1 MIKNTILVVED
12 DLQSREGLRG
22 WLVSQGYS
30 VRTAFD
36 CPEALRCIKARRFDM
51 AIIDIHMPDTFQL
64 GLDGW
69 DVAKIFRA
77 YYPSSAVIIVSA
89 EEVVPGKVDQI
100 GVGGFLKKPIELVQ
114 LRSMLDKLL
123 N

>member
-1 MIKNTILVVED
+1 
-12 DLQSREGLRG
+12 
-22 WLVSQGYS
+22 
-30 VRTAFD
+30 
-36 CPEALRCIKARRFDM
+36 M